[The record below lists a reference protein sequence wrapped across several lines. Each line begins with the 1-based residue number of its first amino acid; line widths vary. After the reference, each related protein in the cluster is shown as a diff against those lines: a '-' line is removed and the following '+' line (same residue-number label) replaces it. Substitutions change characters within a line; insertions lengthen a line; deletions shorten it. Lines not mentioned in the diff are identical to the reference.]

1 MLRTR
6 RLTRTLC
13 LLVTIDNPD
22 TVDLIGTEKASG
34 KIVLTISDHLAWGDE
49 AHLSA
54 LQDKIN
60 TYLSFIESGEIY
72 QQYPEARGQEIRI
85 EAVMKFAPDKNG
97 LEFLQRAAE
106 IVEIAGFG
114 LSFHVFET

>member
-1 MLRTR
+1 MA
-6 RLTRTLC
+6 
-13 LLVTIDNPD
+13 VDNPD
-22 TVDLIGTEKASG
+22 IVDSIGTEKVSG
-34 KIVLTISDHLAWGDE
+34 QIVLTISDHLAWGDG

-72 QQYPEARGQEIRI
+72 QQYPEAKGQEIRI
-85 EAVMKFAPDKNG
+85 EVVMNFGPDENG

-106 IVEIAGFG
+106 TVGNAGLG
-114 LSFHVFET
+114 LSYRVFET